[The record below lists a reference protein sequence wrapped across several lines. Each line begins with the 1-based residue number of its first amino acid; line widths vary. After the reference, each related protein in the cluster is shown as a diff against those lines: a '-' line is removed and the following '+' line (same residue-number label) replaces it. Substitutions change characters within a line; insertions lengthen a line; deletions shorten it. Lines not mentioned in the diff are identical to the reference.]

1 MLLVEITFSD
11 ILTFDF
17 SIISRSVWNIIEH
30 DIHKNWTSLTVVII
44 SFKKSLHVKKL
55 LCIKQCKRLGYHLKT
70 IVTVSN
76 KLTDMIFDDKIEIVM
91 ENRVW

>member
-30 DIHKNWTSLTVVII
+30 DIHKN
-44 SFKKSLHVKKL
+44 
-55 LCIKQCKRLGYHLKT
+55 
-70 IVTVSN
+70 
-76 KLTDMIFDDKIEIVM
+76 
-91 ENRVW
+91 